1 MIKKPCELLQKSI
14 KVRMILAGFPG
25 IGKTTLA
32 LSAPKPLLI
41 DLDRGVNR
49 VKVQHRKDT
58 VEVST
63 YEELKT
69 DLVPKNLT
77 EYESI
82 IIDTGMR
89 LFEILKD
96 WAIKQSTKNA
106 KKDGSLSIQGYGVV
120 GAEFRRFTDYCF
132 YNLDKNLIIIFHTKE
147 EKDGEDTK
155 LRIDV
160 EGGTKN
166 TIWQSM
172 DIGGF
177 VEMQGKS
184 RTIGFSNCERYF
196 AKGTHGIYGIK
207 EIPELEETTENNF
220 LTKLFLEINKNI
232 ADENKFYEEEQA
244 EYKTIMDELLPKIE
258 SMEPEDFVFVQELIK
273 QVAHKLTSEKDLKS
287 AFLAKIKEL
296 GYKYD
301 KKQGAYVEI

>member
-1 MIKKPCELLQKSI
+1 MIKKPCELLTDSI
-14 KVRMILAGFPG
+14 KIRMIIAGFPG

-32 LSAPKPLLI
+32 LSSPKPLLI
-41 DLDRGVNR
+41 DLDRGVSR
-49 VKVQHRKDT
+49 VNVKHRKDT
-58 VEVST
+58 AEVCT
-63 YEELKT
+63 YEELKN
-69 DLVPKNLT
+69 DLVPRNIDG
-77 EYESI
+77 YETLI
-82 IIDTGMR
+82 FDTGMR
-89 LFEILKD
+89 LFEIIKD
-96 WAIKQSTKNA
+96 WAIKQSPKNS
-106 KKDGSLSIQGYGVV
+106 KKDGSISIQGYGVV
-120 GAEFRRFTDYCF
+120 GAEFRRFIDYCF
-132 YNLDKNLIIIFHTKE
+132 YKLNKNIIIIFHAKE

-155 LRIDV
+155 LRIDI
-160 EGGTKN
+160 EGSTKN

-177 VEMQGKS
+177 VEMNGKN

-220 LTKLFLEINKNI
+220 ISKLFKEINQNISDEKN
-232 ADENKFYEEEQA
+232 FYEEEQA
-244 EYKTIMDELLPKIE
+244 EYQTIMDEVLPKIE
-258 SMEPEDFVFVQELIK
+258 TMEPEDFVFVQELIK

-301 KKQGAYVEI
+301 KQQGAYVKI